1 MADKIVDDITNP
13 INMETYEPVV
23 PAEGS
28 SAAELAAAL
37 PSSRVLKAFNTNFAP
52 TLSEPKVGPLT
63 TTVLV
68 AGDDADAKSEAS
80 PSYVDGLASHHQ
92 PGTMPSL

>member
-1 MADKIVDDITNP
+1 LADKIVVD
-13 INMETYEPVV
+13 V
-23 PAEGS
+23 
-28 SAAELAAAL
+28 
-37 PSSRVLKAFNTNFAP
+37 AP
-52 TLSEPKVGPLT
+52 TLSEQKVGPLT

>member
-1 MADKIVDDITNP
+1 LADKIVDDITNP
-13 INMETYEPVV
+13 IN
-23 PAEGS
+23 
-28 SAAELAAAL
+28 
-37 PSSRVLKAFNTNFAP
+37 TNFAP
-52 TLSEPKVGPLT
+52 TLSEQKVGPLT

-68 AGDDADAKSEAS
+68 AGDDADAKSVAP